1 MKTECFRTVTKGYKT
16 NELVSISLNL
26 GKVISKMDARLSLQ
40 PDDKGQLVV
49 AIHGIRKEP
58 QLHYPFLG
66 MNLPKKI
73 KKNLLTTGNMGRVVE
88 LKNLKTGEII
98 PSVISVD
105 RLTNELIALK
115 TEYMKIP
122 DEIKG
127 VNLTPQQKEILQEGK
142 PLYMEGMISKRRA
155 VWCYTAVQC

>member
-1 MKTECFRTVTKGYKT
+1 
-16 NELVSISLNL
+16 
-26 GKVISKMDARLSLQ
+26 
-40 PDDKGQLVV
+40 
-49 AIHGIRKEP
+49 
-58 QLHYPFLG
+58 
-66 MNLPKKI
+66 
-73 KKNLLTTGNMGRVVE
+73 MGRVVE

-142 PLYMEGMISKRRA
+142 PLYMEGMISKKESRLVLHCSSMLINGMLNLFLTGRL
-155 VWCYTAVQC
+155 VMK